1 VKSPVFPAKQIWFGN
16 QTKVM
21 LEQWSTGLGLSR
33 PMDKPVAKCSLCER
47 ELRKPNISRSY
58 VEWVY
63 RIQKFSSSSQQPR
76 SLFPVHSRRN
86 PSFRF
91 RRPSACPRPGG
102 AVEAGSCQ
110 PGLVSGGEMRVIEAL
125 GAKSGLER
133 RRSRV
138 FMARVIMVPLC
149 D

>member
-1 VKSPVFPAKQIWFGN
+1 
-16 QTKVM
+16 M
-21 LEQWSTGLGLSR
+21 LEQWSTGPGLSR
-33 PMDKPVAKCSLCER
+33 PMDKPVAKCSLCEK
-47 ELRKPNISRSY
+47 ELRKPNTSRSY

-76 SLFPVHSRRN
+76 SLFQFTVIGIPA
-86 PSFRF
+86 
-91 RRPSACPRPGG
+91 SALGVLRLAQGPGG